1 MLSDREIAFNAP
13 ERSIPQFMRKDGR
26 KVKNASPSYIAGAYM
41 MHKRYDALNM
51 TEVDVPLAP
60 ISTYVRAKRGE
71 GTHLSHL
78 GVILAAYV
86 RTVAEFPLLNRFF
99 VNKRPY
105 ARRECTVCMVV
116 MKPGGDD
123 GTTSKVTFE
132 LEDDVFAVQKA
143 LDRFIDNNREEGDTN
158 ATDDTARVLTKIP
171 GLMSIGSILFRFLDR
186 YGLLPRAIIEA
197 SPFHASIL
205 ISNLASIGT
214 GHIFHHV
221 YDFGT
226 TSIALTIGKTR
237 EVAVRH
243 GTSVRFERC
252 LPFGVSMDERICN
265 GSYFAMAFAR
275 FKEYLAD
282 PTKLE
287 GPSAHPIVREWA
299 RPGEYERICAKRTY
313 REARCAL
320 KESTLSQSE
329 RKAALKKAK
338 NEYKAAKRKAKAI
351 KRAAKGA
358 KAPCE

>member
-1 MLSDREIAFNAP
+1 
-13 ERSIPQFMRKDGR
+13 MRTDGR
-26 KVKNASPSYIAGAYM
+26 KVKNASPSYLVGAYM

-60 ISTYVRAKRGE
+60 ISNYVREKRGE
-71 GTHLSHL
+71 GVRLSHL

-132 LEDDVFAVQKA
+132 LEDDVFAVQKV
-143 LDRFIDNNREEGDTN
+143 LDGFIENNREEGDTN
-158 ATDDTARVLTKIP
+158 ATDNAARILTKIP
-171 GLMSIGSILFRFLDR
+171 GLLSVGAVLFRLLDR

-205 ISNLASIGT
+205 VSNLASIGT

-282 PTKLE
+282 PKKLE
-287 GPSAHPIVREWA
+287 GPPTTPVIREWA
-299 RPGEYERICAKRTY
+299 RPGEYERIRAKRFY
-313 REARCAL
+313 KEACRKAKAGDLSRE
-320 KESTLSQSE
+320 E
-329 RKAALKKAK
+329 RKAALRKAK
-338 NEYKAAKRKAKAI
+338 KEYKTAKAAAKAI
-351 KRAAKGA
+351 KKASKEA

>member
-1 MLSDREIAFNAP
+1 
-13 ERSIPQFMRKDGR
+13 MRKDGKR
-26 KVKNASPSYIAGAYM
+26 IKNASPSYLVGAYM

-60 ISTYVRAKRGE
+60 ISSYVREKRSE
-71 GTHLSHL
+71 GIRLSHL

-123 GTTSKVTFE
+123 GTTSKMTFE
-132 LEDDVFAVQKA
+132 LEDDVFAVQKT
-143 LDRFIDNNREEGDTN
+143 LDRFIDGNRVEGDSN
-158 ATDDTARVLTKIP
+158 ATDDAARILTKIP
-171 GLMSIGSILFRFLDR
+171 GLLSVGSVLFRLLDR
-186 YGLLPRAIIEA
+186 YGLLPRAIIDA

-205 ISNLASIGT
+205 VSNLASIGT

-282 PTKLE
+282 PKKLE
-287 GPSAHPIVREWA
+287 GPSLHPIVREWA
-299 RPGEYERICAKRTY
+299 RPGEYERIRAKRIL
-313 REARCAL
+313 REKKSEIKGSDASA
-320 KESTLSQSE
+320 SE
-329 RKAALKKAK
+329 RKAALKTAK
-338 NEYKAAKRKAKAI
+338 KEYKMAKREAKALS
-351 KRAAKGA
+351 RAAKGE
-358 KAPCE
+358 KAPCA

>member
-1 MLSDREIAFNAP
+1 
-13 ERSIPQFMRKDGR
+13 MRRDGR
-26 KVKNASPSYIAGAYM
+26 RITNASPAYLVGAYM

-60 ISTYVRAKRGE
+60 ISAYIRQKRSE
-71 GTHLSHL
+71 GIRISHL

-123 GTTSKVTFE
+123 GTTSKMTFE
-132 LEDDVFAVQKA
+132 LEDDVFAVQKT
-143 LDRFIDNNREEGDTN
+143 LNRFIDENREDGDTN
-158 ATDDTARVLTKIP
+158 ATDSVARVMTKIP
-171 GLMSIGSILFRFLDR
+171 GLLSFGSVFLRFLDR
-186 YGLLPRAIIEA
+186 YGLLPRAIIDA

-205 ISNLASIGT
+205 VSNLASIGT

-226 TSIALTIGKTR
+226 TSVALTIGKTR

-243 GTSVRFERC
+243 GNSVRFERC

-299 RPGEYERICAKRTY
+299 RPGEYE
-313 REARCAL
+313 L
-320 KESTLSQSE
+320 
-329 RKAALKKAK
+329 RKAKLSYKQAKTEAKAAVPK
-338 NEYKAAKRKAKAI
+338 RVAVKAAKKEYQ
-351 KRAAKGA
+351 AAK
-358 KAPCE
+358 KAARAIRRASKGEKALCE

>member
-1 MLSDREIAFNAP
+1 
-13 ERSIPQFMRKDGR
+13 MRNDGR
-26 KVKNASPSYIAGAYM
+26 RIKSASPEYLVGAYL

-51 TEVDVPLAP
+51 TEVDVPLDP
-60 ISTYVRAKRGE
+60 ISAYVRAKRGE
-71 GTHLSHL
+71 GIRLSHL

-105 ARRECTVCMVV
+105 ARRECAVCMVV

-123 GTTSKVTFE
+123 GTTSKMTFE
-132 LEDDVFAVQKA
+132 LEDDIFAVQKT
-143 LDRFIDNNREEGDTN
+143 LDRFVDNNREEGDTN
-158 ATDDTARVLTKIP
+158 NTDSIARFMTKVP
-171 GLMSIGSILFRFLDR
+171 GLLSFGSLLVRFLDR
-186 YGLLPRAIIEA
+186 YGLLPRAIIDA

-214 GHIFHHV
+214 GHIYHHV
-221 YDFGT
+221 YNFGT

-243 GTSVRFERC
+243 GSTVRFERC

-287 GPSAHPIVREWA
+287 GPSANPIIREWA
-299 RPGEYERICAKRTY
+299 RPGEYEMIVAKRNF
-313 REARCAL
+313 RAAKLAAKSSELSEEA
-320 KESTLSQSE
+320 
-329 RKAALKKAK
+329 RKAARVAAKKEYKTAK
-338 NEYKAAKRKAKAI
+338 KAAKAL
-351 KRAAKGA
+351 KRAAKGE
-358 KAPCE
+358 KAPCER